1 MAGRQAS
8 FLEPEERAKL
18 MKETKGH
25 GAKRSASS
33 RNRASKTTSI
43 EGEAAA
49 ASAAAVAEMEA
60 AMQNTGP
67 TGDGEQL
74 SGCFVCKFDNDH
86 SNLLLCEGCNGE
98 YHTYCL
104 KPKLKAIPKD
114 DWYCGTLKVNE
125 QSNKAQPHCY

>member
-18 MKETKGH
+18 MKEMEDP
-25 GAKRSASS
+25 GAKRSVRS
-33 RNRASKTTSI
+33 RNRTSRTGSI

-49 ASAAAVAEMEA
+49 AASAAAAAVTEVEA
-60 AMQNTGP
+60 AMHNTGP
-67 TGDGEQL
+67 TDGEHF
-74 SGCFVCKFDNDH
+74 SGCFVCRLDNDH

-104 KPKLKAIPKD
+104 TPKLKAIPKD
-114 DWYCGTLKVNE
+114 DWYCGTFKEN
-125 QSNKAQPHCY
+125 